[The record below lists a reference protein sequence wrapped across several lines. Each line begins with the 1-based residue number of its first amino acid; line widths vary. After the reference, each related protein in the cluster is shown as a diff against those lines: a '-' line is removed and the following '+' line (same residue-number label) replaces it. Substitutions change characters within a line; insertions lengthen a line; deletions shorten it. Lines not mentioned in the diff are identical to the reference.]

1 MLVFSFV
8 TSDTHSLPCPSEQRC
23 LSPNKDAARHQA
35 HLPWGCRSLGLS
47 PPAALPPVMSRS
59 LPSALSGAETRV
71 VGWASGG
78 VGATGAFL
86 LQEMEKS
93 TLLSE
98 RSCLGQEER
107 VCRFSRAS
115 RIHCFK
121 QGLAGEGLALL
132 EAVKYKTWESFAGN
146 VLRTWGSFADV
157 PSNRQMSTGFNP
169 LDPRTQPDV
178 ERSYISF

>member
-1 MLVFSFV
+1 MLPAIRP
-8 TSDTHSLPCPSEQRC
+8 TCPG
-23 LSPNKDAARHQA
+23 AA
-35 HLPWGCRSLGLS
+35 RSLGLS

-78 VGATGAFL
+78 GWGQ
-86 LQEMEKS
+86 QEHFCCRKWKNP
-93 TLLSE
+93 LSYRE
-98 RSCLGQEER
+98 ELPGPGGER

-121 QGLAGEGLALL
+121 QGLAGEGPAQLL

-157 PSNRQMSTGFNP
+157 PSNRQIGTGFNP

-178 ERSYISF
+178 ERCYISF